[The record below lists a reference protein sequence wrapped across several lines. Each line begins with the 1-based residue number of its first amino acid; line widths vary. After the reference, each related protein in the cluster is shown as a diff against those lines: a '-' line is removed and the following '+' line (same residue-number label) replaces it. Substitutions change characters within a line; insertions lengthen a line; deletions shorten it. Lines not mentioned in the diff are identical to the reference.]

1 VRVLPFELFVFATPV
16 SRQTHRKRKRR
27 DWREVIREE
36 ALVVRPVGESAVAE
50 PIRVRVGYY
59 FRGGSLD
66 VDNILKAILDGLE
79 GVVYTDDNLIM
90 DLIVS
95 KRSLDEFVRLEVS
108 AAFARALA
116 TGADFVHIVV
126 DRPLEIEVLK

>member
-1 VRVLPFELFVFATPV
+1 MLPFELFVFATPV

-27 DWREVIREE
+27 DWRETIREE
-36 ALVVRPVGESAVAE
+36 ALTARAAGEIPVTE
-50 PIRVRVGYY
+50 PIRVRIGYY

-79 GVVYTDDNLIM
+79 GVVYSNDNLIM

-95 KRSLDEFVRLEVS
+95 KRSLDEFVRLDVS
-108 AAFARALA
+108 AAFAGALA
-116 TGADFVHIVV
+116 TGADFIHIVV
-126 DRPLEIEVLK
+126 DRPDEVEVLR